1 LSSIKKIVETIDK
14 SVNGFMDKVPGIQK
28 KIYAEIVI
36 LTKDLKLDSKGN
48 IKNTI
53 DNYRILSQ
61 LKTRLRNVIFDKQYV
76 KASKELIS
84 SYDEISKVQKDYF
97 ATFTTSPSST
107 TQEILNIVRQESIAQ
122 TVLYLSEQG
131 IDINIISKAQT
142 ILQSNITSG
151 GSYADFQEA
160 MKVYIQGNKE
170 NLGAFEKYANTIVT
184 DSINTYS
191 RTYSTIIAEDL
202 GLEWFI
208 YTGSLLT
215 TSREWCVYMVKKKYV
230 HISEMETILHGNID
244 GVDICSSEIPCNKK
258 TKLPNGMKTDT
269 NVSNLKNYAG
279 GWNCGHGFYAV
290 AKEAVP
296 KNIRDKIL
304 PP

>member
-1 LSSIKKIVETIDK
+1 
-14 SVNGFMDKVPGIQK
+14 MDKVPGIQK